1 METIVNFYYFSNANK
16 KPNSNFNQIS
26 SSHANTFQYK
36 TRIISLSSKQSLI
49 QRFKSSL
56 VLHTDVFCLKTKK
69 LDGCIISVHM
79 GSLSWLFQKPHIHY
93 KIHCSVCIFVF
104 FAYLSLHPLSS
115 PATHKHF
122 TAFSPRATM
131 KWQTAVFKYTLFPSF
146 HSKAFPN
153 ISLSVR
159 LLIGTFE
166 QKKFSTW
173 IFWTQL

>member
-69 LDGCIISVHM
+69 LDRCIINVHM

-131 KWQTAVFKYTLFPSF
+131 KWQTNSCFQIYT
-146 HSKAFPN
+146 
-153 ISLSVR
+153 ISL
-159 LLIGTFE
+159 LPFE
-166 QKKFSTW
+166 SIPKYIPLCKTAYRN
-173 IFWTQL
+173 FWTEKI